1 MKETVGD
8 GHEADLSTLHIEH
21 LRARD
26 GSGRLLVLLRAQRRM
41 GSGERERGNQESE
54 GQLLHMAFRVRRVGR
69 RIVTSRTRIPNT
81 APLVTWNTEIYP
93 LIIDLTFDKIPVV
106 MQPPIPTL
114 PPKERLILDLL
125 IARGPLFGLQLV
137 ALSEGMLKR
146 GTVYVT
152 LGRMETK
159 GFVRSEQ
166 EAMPPGAIGLPRR
179 LYYPTPLGERV
190 LRAWNQ
196 MARELLPEM
205 QI

>member
-1 MKETVGD
+1 M
-8 GHEADLSTLHIEH
+8 
-21 LRARD
+21 
-26 GSGRLLVLLRAQRRM
+26 SGA
-41 GSGERERGNQESE
+41 
-54 GQLLHMAFRVRRVGR
+54 A
-69 RIVTSRTRIPNT
+69 RIVALRTRIPNT
-81 APLVTWNTEIYP
+81 VPLVLVHSEINP
-93 LIIDLTFDKIPVV
+93 LIIGLTFDKMPLV
-106 MQPPIPTL
+106 MQSPIPTL
-114 PPKERLILDLL
+114 PPKERVILDLL
-125 IARGPLFGLQLV
+125 IAQGPLFGLQFV

-190 LRAWNQ
+190 IRAWGL

-205 QI
+205 QP